1 MGWLTG
7 VLASMTFIGVISGV
21 GLWALQVPLALVNG
35 LLAAFLALIPYLGAI
50 LSAIPPAAVALL
62 DAPWKAGAV
71 IVLYFAIQQ
80 IEGNFVTPV
89 IMEKQ
94 VSLLPA
100 FTLALMTAFGLFFGL
115 LGLFLSLPIL
125 VVAQICLKEILIK
138 DVLDKW
144 QEID

>member
-1 MGWLTG
+1 MRLGQW
-7 VLASMTFIGVISGV
+7 IGLIALLISIYI
-21 GLWALQVPLALVNG
+21 LWQIRPIFFLV
-35 LLAAFLALIPYLGAI
+35 F
-50 LSAIPPAAVALL
+50 LSAILATALN
-62 DAPWKAGAV
+62 WKAGAV
-71 IVLYFAIQQ
+71 IVLYFAIQP